1 MKKSLKILS
10 VVVLLGLVSCNNTS
24 NSSTS
29 TSTLSPTS
37 AVASSSTPTPIS
49 STTPSDQK
57 TTIKSEF
64 KAGDLANATSLTD
77 YKINSVFSIVGAG
90 VTYDSGS
97 GKTVKDISGNDISSN
112 GRLKNLKQTGGKLQI
127 TVTGDKAR
135 LLVYIAASGSSN
147 RTLTIL
153 SSTGSEVYSKDTSSS
168 EIFTIDITLEKGTY
182 TLGGS
187 NGYNL
192 YYGGLTQQVSLGNET
207 GFNVDTSNVQTNLF
221 IGETLDLSKLSVTAT
236 YDSGAILELTNKD
249 YSVDITNVNT
259 SLAGDYNV
267 IVKYKSYLAKTIT
280 INVSTVTDIEIK
292 DFIISGKNGIRLPK
306 VYKLNDTI
314 TTSAITVIAS
324 SSKVSKVVE
333 PTSINLPKTDTVGK
347 KQIEIKYG
355 TITKYIDITV
365 IDSSLIPSQEVSS
378 LKIYNFNV
386 NSSYIEGTIG
396 NSLNSKTNATNMMN
410 FSSIQ
415 NALDFIKT
423 AGLEADSIKNIEI
436 DGGTYHEKVYVE
448 TPKVVFNCDSNSQ
461 AIIEYDALADTK
473 DGQGNS
479 FSTYGSSSVTIT
491 SEATNFV
498 ANNVIFKNTAFNTMD
513 EYNLSKYGN
522 KQACALVCDS
532 DGEFNNCTFIGFQDT
547 LYARLGN
554 QKYTQC
560 KISGMTDYIFGEDSN
575 VYFKDCEIT
584 SLYKGSDTNNGYI
597 AVTKP
602 SKEVIG
608 TNFGYVF
615 DGCDI
620 KGEYDENNTLITP
633 VGTISLARPWGK
645 DSKISYVN
653 CTMDSAISK
662 KSYGDTTDN
671 KNPRFDQMSGNLPND
686 ASFAEYNNSGE
697 GAITSKVIGGTI
709 LTEIEYNDLMEKV
722 HAIFPNV
729 E

>member
-10 VVVLLGLVSCNNTS
+10 TALLLGLVSCNNTS

-29 TSTLSPTS
+29 SPNSVVT
-37 AVASSSTPTPIS
+37 SSSTPTPIS
-49 STTPSDQK
+49 SSTPSDQK

-77 YKINSVFSIVGAG
+77 YKINSVFSIVGFG
-90 VTYDSGS
+90 VIYDSGS

-112 GRLKNLKQTGGKLQI
+112 GRLKNFKQTGGKLQI

-135 LLVYIAASGSSN
+135 LLIQIAASGSSS

-153 SSTGSEVYSKDTSSS
+153 STTGSEIYTKDTSSS
-168 EIFTIDITLEKGTY
+168 EMFTIDITLEKGTY

-207 GFNVDTSNVQTNLF
+207 GFSVDTSKVQTNLF
-221 IGETLDLSKLSVTAT
+221 IGETLDLSKLSVYAT
-236 YDSGAILELTNKD
+236 YDSGAIVELTNKD

-259 SLAGDYNV
+259 SSAGDYNV

-280 INVSTVTDIEIK
+280 INVSTVTDIEVK

-324 SSKVSKVVE
+324 SNKVSKVVE
-333 PTSINLPKTDTVGK
+333 PTSINLPKTDTAGK

-378 LKIYNFNV
+378 LKTYNFNV
-386 NSSYIEGTIG
+386 NSSNIDGTIG
-396 NSLNSKTNATNMMN
+396 NTLNSKANATNMMN

-479 FSTYGSSSVTIT
+479 FSTYGSSTVTIT
-491 SEATNFV
+491 SEANNFV

-513 EYNLSKYGN
+513 EYNMSKYGN

-532 DGEFNNCTFIGFQDT
+532 DGEFNNCTFTGFQDT

-602 SKEVIG
+602 SKEVVG
-608 TNFGYVF
+608 ANFGYVF

-671 KNPRFDQMSGNLPND
+671 KNPRFDQMSGNLPNN

-709 LTEIEYNDLMEKV
+709 LTEIEYNALMEKV
-722 HAIFPNV
+722 YAIFPSV